1 MARSAFLRARRPEQ
15 KNQRREAIL
24 AAARDLARTSGV
36 RNVSLGAVADSVG
49 LAKSNISRYFGT
61 REEIYLE
68 LLAEEWR
75 QYTRAVSARLRDIH
89 DTDAAI
95 TALAQTMVDRP
106 LFCDL
111 LSHLPTS
118 LEQNVSVEAARAFKH
133 AIHNHLTAIGAEL
146 ARTTPLTD
154 REAVELVAAA
164 GGLGG
169 LLYRAANPPPLLAQL
184 YLDDPEL
191 AAYRPKLLP
200 TLVRMLSA
208 LAAGLPTLR
217 DKSPQLTFEE
227 RRMGHN
233 DTDDEA
239 VTAANRNGGVQ

>member
-1 MARSAFLRARRPEQ
+1 M
-15 KNQRREAIL
+15 
-24 AAARDLARTSGV
+24 AAARDLAVKSGV
-36 RNVSLGAVADSVG
+36 RNVSLGAVADAVG

-68 LLAEEWR
+68 LLAAEW
-75 QYTRAVSARLRDIH
+75 QHYARAVSLRLPDTH

-95 TALAQTMVDRP
+95 TALAVTMVDRP

-118 LEQNVSVEAARAFKH
+118 LEQNVSLQAARTFKH
-133 AIHNHLTAIGAEL
+133 AVHEHVTATGAEL
-146 ARTTPLTD
+146 AHATPLTD

-169 LLYRAANPPPLLAQL
+169 LLYRAANPPPVLAQL
-184 YLDDPEL
+184 YVDDPEL
-191 AAYRPKLLP
+191 AANHPELLP

-217 DKSPQLTFEE
+217 DKTS
-227 RRMGHN
+227 G
-233 DTDDEA
+233 
-239 VTAANRNGGVQ
+239 

>member
-1 MARSAFLRARRPEQ
+1 MTRSVFLRARRPEHKQ
-15 KNQRREAIL
+15 QRRDAIL
-24 AAARDLARTSGV
+24 DAARDLARESGV
-36 RNVSLGAVADSVG
+36 RSVSLGAVAETVG

-75 QYTRAVSARLRDIH
+75 QYTRAVSERLQDAH

-95 TALAQTMVDRP
+95 TAIAETMVDRP

-118 LEQNVSVEAARAFKH
+118 LELNVSIEAARAFKH
-133 AIHNHLTAIGAEL
+133 AVHDHITATGAEV
-146 ARTTPLTD
+146 ARATQLTD

-169 LLYRAANPPPLLAQL
+169 LLYRAANPPPVLAQL

-191 AAYRPKLLP
+191 AATHSKLLP
-200 TLVRMLSA
+200 TLLRMLSA

-217 DKSPQLTFEE
+217 DKTPS
-227 RRMGHN
+227 
-233 DTDDEA
+233 
-239 VTAANRNGGVQ
+239 